1 MNYLDIA
8 ITAIVGFFLVRGV
21 KSGLVN
27 TLTGV
32 ISFILALIIATGMMS
47 TAAGYLQAY
56 IRMDK
61 EISYIV
67 GYVILFVGTLLVF
80 KLAANVILKVFTI
93 TSMRW
98 VDRIGG
104 GLFGLFIGGMIVS
117 SVLVALSFFSFTEK
131 LLPERNQSFLYPYTK
146 EFFPVVYNIVVKLKP
161 ASQSFQEITEEILD
175 GKGVEALKKSQAGR
189 ELIEYWDK
197 LNKER
202 QKVTGS
208 EQNENFSNLN
218 TKYPQ
223 RFYFPSS
230 RSSKVVIFHSNHHIV

>member
-1 MNYLDIA
+1 MNYLDIV
-8 ITAIVGFFLVRGV
+8 ILAIVGFFLIRGI

-32 ISFILALIIATGMMS
+32 VSFILALIIATGMMS
-47 TAAGYLQAY
+47 TAAGFLQTY

-61 EISYIV
+61 EISYII
-67 GYVILFVGTLLVF
+67 GYVVLFVGTLLVF

-104 GLFGLFIGGMIVS
+104 GLFGFFIGSMIVS
-117 SVLVALSFFSFTEK
+117 SILVALSFFSFTER
-131 LLPERNQSFLYPYTK
+131 LLPERNQSYLYPYTK

-161 ASQSFQEITEEILD
+161 AALSFQEISEDILE
-175 GKGVEALKKSQAGR
+175 GKTLDALKKSQAGR
-189 ELIEYWDK
+189 ELIEYWNK

-208 EQNENFSNLN
+208 EQNENFSYLFRE
-218 TKYPQ
+218 YPESS
-223 RFYFPSS
+223 YFPYLYPG
-230 RSSKVVIFHSNHHIV
+230 KIILLHPNLIVV